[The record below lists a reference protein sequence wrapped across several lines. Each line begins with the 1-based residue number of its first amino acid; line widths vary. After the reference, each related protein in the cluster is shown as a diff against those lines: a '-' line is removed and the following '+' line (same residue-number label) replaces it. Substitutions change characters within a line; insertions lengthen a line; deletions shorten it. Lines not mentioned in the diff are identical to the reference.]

1 MLDIRSLFHIF
12 TNILLHFTC
21 TCITEFFF
29 FFFGRAKTLYIV
41 CIIDISEMQSFS
53 YIYFLWHSMTMQ

>member
-29 FFFGRAKTLYIV
+29 FFGRAKTLYIE
-41 CIIDISEMQSFS
+41 CIIDISELQSFS